1 MSLDD
6 TVLIINSNG
15 MGKDPQHLQHTL
27 FGK

>member
-15 MGKDPQHLQHTL
+15 MGKDPQDIPLIL
-27 FGK
+27 ISK